1 MQAPFRGKACGKA
14 CEIAPSTAIPD
25 TSRRLRLDAKT
36 ASIAENTIWKEPQ
49 TTPERGKQS
58 VMNETVQDPEFHLAP
73 ELKRDTLALGELP
86 LCRILLMNDKHFP
99 WIILVPRRAGASEM
113 FDLCDRDQH
122 QLMREIAATG
132 RALQTVYQPTK
143 VNIGA
148 LGNIVRQLHIHVIA
162 RFEGDAA
169 WPGPVWGALKA
180 QAYPGSAPGYADV
193 VGQRILEAILI
204 AYRAD

>member
-1 MQAPFRGKACGKA
+1 
-14 CEIAPSTAIPD
+14 
-25 TSRRLRLDAKT
+25 
-36 ASIAENTIWKEPQ
+36 
-49 TTPERGKQS
+49 
-58 VMNETVQDPEFHLAP
+58 MNETVQDPEFHLAP